1 MFLGVISSASNC
13 LTQPQVANNDCDET
27 VTGGKLKNKMI

>member
-1 MFLGVISSASNC
+1 MFLGVVSSASNC
-13 LTQPQVANNDCDET
+13 QPQVANNDCDET